1 MSTGRLERKKL
12 QKLNNVKIA
21 VLYNLVEKP
30 TDNIPLPENWGDIVG
45 RFVHSYINF
54 EAGFSHDLYVCS
66 SGAPLSLSSQ
76 ELLQGLNYRSIV
88 YTGAGWDIGAYQYCA
103 RFLRSYDL
111 VVCLNSQAYIAQDNW
126 LKYFA
131 EAYSNYG
138 PGVYGASS
146 SFEVSPHIRT
156 SSFAFSPGLII
167 DYPLTI
173 RCRYDA
179 CVFEHSP
186 KSFSLWALSKNMPVY
201 VVIRSGAH
209 KLLQSRREDNIFRR
223 GTQEDLLI
231 RDRHSIIYDG
241 VEEGARIQLE
251 KLADGEVASNF
262 VYLSKIDHF
271 IVRYAV
277 LQRTRVIFS
286 TLKSRLLHAYSRFV
300 V

>member
-1 MSTGRLERKKL
+1 MKL
-12 QKLNNVKIA
+12 AL
-21 VLYNLVEKP
+21 LYNVVEKP
-30 TDNIPLPENWGDIVG
+30 TDNIPLPENWGDIVR
-45 RFVHSYINF
+45 RFVRSYVNF

-103 RFLRSYDL
+103 RLLRSYDL

-131 EAYSNYG
+131 EAYSNHG

-156 SSFAFSPGLII
+156 SSFAFSPQLII
-167 DYPLTI
+167 DYPLTV

-186 KSFSLWALSKNMPVY
+186 RNFSLWARSENMPVY
-201 VVIRSGAH
+201 VVMRSGAYE
-209 KLLQSRREDNIFRR
+209 LLESRRGKNVFRR

-231 RDRHSIIYDG
+231 RDRHSIIYDRA
-241 VEEGARIQLE
+241 EEGERVHLE
-251 KLADGEVASNF
+251 KLADGEIEINF
-262 VYLSKIDHF
+262 VYLNKMDHF
-271 IVRYAV
+271 VEQYAALRKARLV
-277 LQRTRVIFS
+277 AS
-286 TLKSRLLHAYSRFV
+286 TIKRKALHAYSQFAN
-300 V
+300 